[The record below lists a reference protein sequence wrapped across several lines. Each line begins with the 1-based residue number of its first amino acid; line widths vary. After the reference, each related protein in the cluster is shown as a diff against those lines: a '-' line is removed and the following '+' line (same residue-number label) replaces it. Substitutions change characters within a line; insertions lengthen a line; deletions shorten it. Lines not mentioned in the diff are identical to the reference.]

1 MRYNLLFGLL
11 AIAFALAAPACC
23 GENCTVASPLE
34 NNSTD
39 SQDEPAD
46 TTGAVGLA
54 DMNELY
60 QYENPEYNFTLSYP
74 SSWTAEDA
82 EENDMGIVTGF
93 LAPGEDINNPS
104 VYVTLQRESLPAGM
118 NLTLEQYGQAALNS
132 LREAMPD
139 LNIVAESDISIGE
152 KTGHAVAYDLQS
164 EGMDFRVLKAWMVQG
179 DAAYIMTYNAPA
191 DRYDEFAEDASTI
204 IGSLVVG

>member
-1 MRYNLLFGLL
+1 MRYNLFFGLL

-39 SQDEPAD
+39 SQDEPVD
-46 TTGAVGLA
+46 TAGAVGLA

-60 QYENPEYNFTLSYP
+60 QYENSEYDFSVTYP
-74 SSWTAEDA
+74 SSWMAEDA
-82 EENDMGIVTGF
+82 DENDMGIVAGF
-93 LAPGEDINNPS
+93 LAPGDDMDNPS
-104 VYVTLQRESLPAGM
+104 TYVTMQVEALPAGM
-118 NLTLEQYGQAALNS
+118 NLTLEQYGQAALSS
-132 LREAMPD
+132 LKEAMPD
-139 LNIVAESDISIGE
+139 LQILEESDIAIGE
-152 KTGHAVAYDLQS
+152 KVGHAIVYDLNS
-164 EGMDFRVLKAWMVQG
+164 DGMDFKVLKAWMVDG

-191 DRYDEFAEDASTI
+191 DQYDEFAKDASTI